1 MIRKM
6 KRIVMGIMAVF
17 CLAFNPV
24 CVYGKYTFTT
34 ISEKQEKSYWC
45 WVATARGIARGEAF
59 VGKTQTD
66 AVIAVK
72 GENVNKG
79 GTVQELEAAAEY
91 FAPGKNFSVRYRAFT
106 FNEIVNAIEAG
117 HLVGA
122 NWGYYY
128 GSVRNGGHSV
138 FIVGYN
144 SNNGQQTVIYCE
156 PLIGELVQKNYSD
169 FVSGSEKNYT
179 VRYEQSIYLSYK

>member
-1 MIRKM
+1 MIRKT
-6 KRIVMGIMAVF
+6 KRMVMGIMAVI
-17 CLAFNPV
+17 CLARNPV
-24 CVYGKYTFTT
+24 FVYGKYTFTSIT
-34 ISEKQEKSYWC
+34 EKQEKSYWC
-45 WVATARGIARGEAF
+45 WVATARGIARGEVF

-79 GTVQELEAAAEY
+79 GTVQELESAAEY
-91 FAPGKNFSVRYRAFT
+91 FAPGKNFCIRYRAFT
-106 FNEIVNAIEAG
+106 FSEIVSAIEAG

-144 SNNGQQTVIYCE
+144 SNNGQQTVVYCE
-156 PLIGELVQKNYSD
+156 PLIGEIQQKKYSD
-169 FVSGSEKNYT
+169 FVSGSEKNYN
-179 VRYEQSIYLSYK
+179 VRYEQSIYVSYK